1 MLSLWYHMSLLSA
14 TEKTNPGEQK
24 NLPGE
29 WDLLF
34 VFADS
39 WSILTEVDKIF
50 PRWYTAKSR
59 KPFCG
64 SKRPQVFRFFTE
76 HRNPLRSKASSLS
89 TRHYT
94 EQSAWRGQ
102 PKIRKI
108 AEVFH
113 FTHLGPVT
121 PRAQGHSIVA
131 LLIPLSVLK
140 SVMVD
145 VVDVHVRGIVA
156 FLIPSSVLKLQIE
169 RGKEAVL
176 RIVAL
181 LIPLSVLKLVVR
193 VDVCDDRGEIVALL
207 IPSSV

>member
-1 MLSLWYHMSLLSA
+1 MLVAEGSSFLISHHCLCSFHDSIAHSWTQPRKRNPSLQ
-14 TEKTNPGEQK
+14 EKFTQWISFASVKEI
-24 NLPGE
+24 
-29 WDLLF
+29 
-34 VFADS
+34 VFY

-59 KPFCG
+59 IPFGG

-76 HRNPLRSKASSLS
+76 HRNPLRSKAFSLS

-131 LLIPLSVLK
+131 LLIP
-140 SVMVD
+140 
-145 VVDVHVRGIVA
+145 
-156 FLIPSSVLKLQIE
+156 SSVF
-169 RGKEAVL
+169 
-176 RIVAL
+176 
-181 LIPLSVLKLVVR
+181 
-193 VDVCDDRGEIVALL
+193 
-207 IPSSV
+207 SSSSFWDK

>member
-1 MLSLWYHMSLLSA
+1 M
-14 TEKTNPGEQK
+14 
-24 NLPGE
+24 
-29 WDLLF
+29 
-34 VFADS
+34 
-39 WSILTEVDKIF
+39 TEVDKIF

-76 HRNPLRSKASSLS
+76 HRNPLRSKAFSLS

-121 PRAQGHSIVA
+121 PRAQGHSIAA
-131 LLIPLSVLK
+131 LQ
-140 SVMVD
+140 
-145 VVDVHVRGIVA
+145 
-156 FLIPSSVLKLQIE
+156 IPSSVLKQRCDGAAKVSDAIAALQ
-169 RGKEAVL
+169 
-176 RIVAL
+176 
-181 LIPLSVLKLVVR
+181 
-193 VDVCDDRGEIVALL
+193 
-207 IPSSV
+207 IPSSVLKRPLLLSLRCRLPYCSPPNTVIGIETPLLRKPRQKPRNCSPPNTVIGIETREARRAGSSRMFIAALQIPSSVLKPLTR

>member
-1 MLSLWYHMSLLSA
+1 M
-14 TEKTNPGEQK
+14 
-24 NLPGE
+24 
-29 WDLLF
+29 
-34 VFADS
+34 
-39 WSILTEVDKIF
+39 TEVDKIF

-121 PRAQGHSIVA
+121 PRAQGHSIAA
-131 LLIPLSVLK
+131 L
-140 SVMVD
+140 
-145 VVDVHVRGIVA
+145 
-156 FLIPSSVLKLQIE
+156 LIPSSVLKRLSTKFFIQTIPNCSPPNTVIGIETFCCQVTMPASFVLQ
-169 RGKEAVL
+169 
-176 RIVAL
+176 
-181 LIPLSVLKLVVR
+181 
-193 VDVCDDRGEIVALL
+193 
-207 IPSSV
+207 PS